1 MSDTRVD
8 VMIKQIELAI
18 GDDEIDLTDWET
30 EFIESIKEQE
40 TLSSRQEAV
49 LDRIWRKATE

>member
-1 MSDTRVD
+1 
-8 VMIKQIELAI
+8 MIKQIELAI